1 MGLFDKKYCS
11 ICGAQIKLLGNKKL
25 EDGNCC
31 KDCASKLSP
40 WFNERRHS
48 TIDSIK
54 EQLAYREA
62 NKADVETFKVTRT
75 IGDGTKIL
83 IDEDHGNFLVTRAQ
97 KNWRDENPDIIPFSS
112 VTGCETRI
120 DESRHEETTTD
131 KDGKTVSYRPPHF
144 SYSYN
149 FKVIIYIN
157 NPYFDEIS
165 FNLNNFSVTE
175 KSVGQLMHHGSE
187 YNSFVDSLAEVKEVF
202 TGIREDTRAQATAAA
217 APKIPVKCP
226 SCGATTLPDARG
238 CCEYCGSALS

>member
-1 MGLFDKKYCS
+1 MGLFDKKYCD
-11 ICGAQIKLLGNKKL
+11 ICGNKIGLLGNRKL

-40 WFNERRHS
+40 WFSERRHS
-48 TIDSIK
+48 TIETIK

-83 IDEDHGNFLVTRAQ
+83 IDEDRGNFLVTRAQ

-131 KDGKTVSYRPPHF
+131 KDGKTVSYRPPRF
-144 SYSYN
+144 NYSYN
-149 FKVIIYIN
+149 FNVKIYVN
-157 NPYFDEIS
+157 SPYFDEIS
-165 FNLNNFSVTE
+165 FNINRSSVTE
-175 KSVGQLMHHGSE
+175 HVVGQHVMHGSE
-187 YNSFVDSLAEVKEVF
+187 YDSFSDSLSEIKNIF
-202 TGIREDTRAQATAAA
+202 SGIREDVRAQAAAAA
-217 APKIPVKCP
+217 APKSPVKCP
-226 SCGATTLPDARG
+226 YCGATTLPDEKG
-238 CCEYCGSALS
+238 CCEYCGAPLS